1 LRIYR
6 RTWSRADKGE
16 RRYRLLALVLAAL
29 RAAALLRAGPLV
41 RDAFLAEAERLDAVR
56 DRAAFRACRPSA
68 FLVPA
73 ERPSRLS
80 APRTARDR
88 FAEGLLRFFVVLLAE
103 RADPPFFGGTF
114 TPARRALE
122 SPMAIACSGDRA
134 PCFPS
139 RT

>member
-1 LRIYR
+1 
-6 RTWSRADKGE
+6 
-16 RRYRLLALVLAAL
+16 
-29 RAAALLRAGPLV
+29 LV
-41 RDAFLAEAERLDAVR
+41 RAAFLADAERLAAVR

-68 FLVPA
+68 FFVPA

-80 APRTARDR
+80 ASRTARDR
-88 FAEGLLRFFVVLLAE
+88 FADGLLRFFAVRLAE
-103 RADPPFFGGTF
+103 RVDPPFFRGTF

-122 SPMAIACSGDRA
+122 SPMAIACSGERA